1 MALRS
6 TAIVWMLLVAGTTGA
21 LAEDAREPQ
30 TQEEDVV
37 QWVEFEAPQR
47 GFAASFPS
55 APKLASEAV
64 AGQNPLIRRSFQSYD
79 ADDTIYTVVV
89 LEYPEGKAP
98 QPDEA
103 FYVKLVS
110 AYAKESASK
119 VRKRGAKTI
128 AGKDGYEA
136 ITDERKAKLNHQVSI
151 VPSGDRVY
159 MLISA
164 GPRGHVPSN
173 DADRF
178 RNSFRLT
185 GEPSDSTGS
194 IGGPPAPAP

>member
-1 MALRS
+1 MALRN
-6 TAIVWMLLVAGTTGA
+6 TAIVWMLLVAGTTSA
-21 LAEDAREPQ
+21 FAEDASEPQ
-30 TQEEDVV
+30 AQDEEAL
-37 QWVEFEAPQR
+37 QWVEFEAPER

-79 ADDTIYTVVV
+79 ADDTVYTVVV

-98 QPDEA
+98 HPNEA

-110 AYAKESASK
+110 AYAKESSSS

-136 ITDERKAKLNHQVSI
+136 ITDERKAKLNHQISI
-151 VPSGDRVY
+151 VPSGNRVY

-164 GPRGHVPSN
+164 GPRGHVPSD

-178 RNSFRLT
+178 RDSFRLT
-185 GEPSDSTGS
+185 GESPNSTRSISAPESPS
-194 IGGPPAPAP
+194 P